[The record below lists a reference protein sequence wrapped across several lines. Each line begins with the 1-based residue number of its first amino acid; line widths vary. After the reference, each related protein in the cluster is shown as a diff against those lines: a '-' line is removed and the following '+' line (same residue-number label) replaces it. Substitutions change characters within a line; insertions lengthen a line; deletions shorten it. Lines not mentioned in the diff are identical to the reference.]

1 MLSPPPN
8 HRSHWSIVV
17 ADDPAPE
24 WVPYGALKSVP
35 VQYCPL
41 GGEATLLHCAL
52 HRAAS
57 VAPASQI
64 LVTALEEHR
73 ERWEPM
79 LWCVRPE
86 LRFVCDRRTASQLTV
101 AAAILS
107 IAKLSPSSIVTILPA
122 RCYVADE
129 SLLRQALQH
138 AVDELPH
145 ITEGAATLGMLD
157 IDEPLDEDYLV
168 AGRGAAGPGLAV
180 RGIARRP
187 TAWVARHLRRQG
199 AMVASGITV
208 GYAGVFAAHLSKQWP
223 GIASKLIR
231 LLAAASAAQVECEI
245 PATLR
250 EGVPNTLLKSLTWSP
265 PGLPQRVF
273 TVCQSGWSGLK
284 SPQEVTRIVESLRST
299 RERYEAEVRA
309 LVPSSRREVDL
320 SSSP

>member
-8 HRSHWSIVV
+8 HSSHWSIVV

-35 VQYCPL
+35 VQYYPL

-64 LVTALEEHR
+64 LVTALEEYR

-79 LWCVRPE
+79 LWSVQPE
-86 LRFVCDRRTASQLTV
+86 LRFVCDRRRASQLAL

-107 IAKLSPSSIVTILPA
+107 IAERSPSSIVTLLPA
-122 RCYVADE
+122 RCYVAHE
-129 SLLRQALQH
+129 PFLRRALQH
-138 AVDELPH
+138 AAEELPH
-145 ITEGAATLGMLD
+145 IPEGAATLGMLD
-157 IDEPLDEDYLV
+157 IDESLDEDFLV
-168 AGRGAAGPGLAV
+168 VGRATAGPGLAV

-199 AMVASGITV
+199 AVVASGITV
-208 GYAGVFAAHLSKQWP
+208 GYAGVLAAHLSKQWP
-223 GIASKLIR
+223 GIASKLRR
-231 LLAAASAAQVECEI
+231 LLTAATAAQVECEI
-245 PATLR
+245 PLTLL
-250 EGVPNTLLKSLTWSP
+250 EGVPSTVLKSLTWSP
-265 PGLPQRVF
+265 PALPQRVF

-284 SPQEVTRIVESLRST
+284 SPQELMRIMEFLRTSG
-299 RERYEAEVRA
+299 ERYEAEVRT
-309 LVPSSRREVDL
+309 LVLPTRREPAVF
-320 SSSP
+320 